1 MTENNAKLYNL
12 NNIDSLD
19 KKLIYE
25 LNWNARV
32 SHSALAK
39 KFRTSKQVI
48 GYRVKKLEE
57 AGILKSY
64 HAVIDWRKLGYNT
77 IRVYIKWENITLEK
91 EKEVYELIRR
101 DPLFMW
107 AIRFEGDIDIAFYVW
122 VKDMTE
128 FAKKW
133 FDFIS
138 KYKEYIL
145 RYEIYESVEMI
156 HYPMKFLKD
165 DFKPEEIV
173 IGREKKVEYDDVDYT
188 ILRLLTEN
196 AQASLVDIATQL
208 KMSAPSVLYRIKEL
222 QKKKIILGYY
232 ALVDTDKLGLE
243 FYKVDFYVND
253 MRHLP
258 MMESF
263 AKEHPQIVYRMRTI
277 GGPDFEI
284 EVIVKDAIELKE
296 LINEIRYKF
305 GDAIKFN
312 RFHRFEF
319 SIKQIYLPGEKV
331 FN

>member
-1 MTENNAKLYNL
+1 MIENTSKLDV
-12 NNIDSLD
+12 ID

-25 LNWNARV
+25 LNWHARQ
-32 SHSALAK
+32 SHSILAK
-39 KFRTSKQVI
+39 KLRVSKQVVA
-48 GYRVKKLEE
+48 YRIKKLEE

-64 HAVIDWRKLGYNT
+64 HAVIDWRRLGYNA

-122 VKDMTE
+122 LRDISE
-128 FAKKW
+128 FAQKW

-138 KYKEYIL
+138 TYKKYIL

-165 DFKPEEIV
+165 EFKSEELV
-173 IGREKKVEYDDVDYT
+173 IGRDKKVAYDDIDYH
-188 ILRLLTEN
+188 ILKILTEH
-196 AQASLVDIATQL
+196 AQTSLVDIATIL
-208 KMSAPSVLYRIKEL
+208 RMSAPSVLYRIKEL
-222 QKKKIILGYY
+222 EKKQIILGYY
-232 ALVDTDKLGLE
+232 ALIDTDKLGLE

-253 MRHLP
+253 MSRLDE
-258 MMESF
+258 MNAF
-263 AKEHPQIVYRMRTI
+263 AKANSKIVYRMRTI

-284 EVIVKDAIELKE
+284 EAIVKDAIELKR
-296 LINEIRYKF
+296 LINEIRAKF
-305 GDAIKFN
+305 GNSIKFN
-312 RFHRFEF
+312 RFHRFEHT
-319 SIKQIYLPGEKV
+319 IKQIYLPGEKV

>member
-1 MTENNAKLYNL
+1 MTENAITLDNL
-12 NNIDSLD
+12 DSLD

-25 LNWNARV
+25 LNWNARL
-32 SHSALAK
+32 SHAVLAK

-48 GYRVKKLEE
+48 GYRIKKLED

-64 HAVIDWRKLGYNT
+64 HAVIDWRKLGYNA
-77 IRVYIKWENITLEK
+77 IRVYMKWENITLEK
-91 EKEVYELIRR
+91 EKEVYELIKK

-128 FAKKW
+128 FSRKW
-133 FDFIS
+133 FYFIS
-138 KYKEYIL
+138 KYKKYIL

-156 HYPMKFLKD
+156 HYPMKFLKENYET
-165 DFKPEEIV
+165 PELV
-173 IGREKKVEYDDVDYT
+173 IGRESKAEYDETDYE
-188 ILRLLTEN
+188 ILKILTEN
-196 AQASLVDIATQL
+196 AQTTLVDIATHL

-222 QKKKIILGYY
+222 EKKRIILGYY
-232 ALVDTDKLGLE
+232 ALIDTDKLALE

-253 MRHLP
+253 MSKLD
-258 MMESF
+258 MMNSF

-284 EVIVKDAIELKE
+284 EAIVKDAIELKA
-296 LINEIRYKF
+296 LINEIRIKF
-305 GDAIKFN
+305 GDSIKFN
-312 RFHRFEF
+312 RFHRFEY
-319 SIKQIYLPGEKV
+319 SIKQIYLPGGKV

>member
-1 MTENNAKLYNL
+1 MTENNAILHNL
-12 NNIDSLD
+12 DNLDSLD

-32 SHSALAK
+32 SHSTLAK

-48 GYRVKKLEE
+48 GYRIKKLESE
-57 AGILKSY
+57 GILKSY
-64 HAVIDWRKLGYNT
+64 HAVIDWRKLGYNA

-91 EKEVYELIRR
+91 EKKVYELIRK
-101 DPLFMW
+101 DPMFMW

-128 FAKKW
+128 FARKW
-133 FDFIS
+133 FEFIS

-156 HYPMKFLKD
+156 HYPMKFLKS

-173 IGREKKVEYDDVDYT
+173 IGHEKKAECDEVDYV

-196 AQASLVDIATQL
+196 AQTSLVDIATHL
-208 KMSAPSVLYRIKEL
+208 KMSAPSVLYRVKEL
-222 QKKKIILGYY
+222 EKKKIILGYY
-232 ALVDTDKLGLE
+232 ALIDTDKLGLE

-253 MRHLP
+253 MRRLP

-263 AKEHPQIVYRMRTI
+263 AKEHPKIVYRMRTI

-284 EVIVKDAIELKE
+284 EAIVKDAIELKA
-296 LINEIRYKF
+296 LINEIRKKF

>member
-1 MTENNAKLYNL
+1 MAETIGNLDNLDRKLL
-12 NNIDSLD
+12 
-19 KKLIYE
+19 YE
-25 LNWNARV
+25 LNWNART
-32 SHSALAK
+32 SHAALAK

-48 GYRVKKLEE
+48 GYRIKKLED

-64 HAVIDWRKLGYNT
+64 HAVIDWRKLGYNA
-77 IRVYIKWENITLEK
+77 IRVYIKWENITLEE
-91 EKEVYELIRR
+91 EKEVYELIRK

-128 FAKKW
+128 FSQKW
-133 FDFIS
+133 FGFIS
-138 KYKEYIL
+138 KYKKYIL

-156 HYPMKFLKD
+156 HYPMKFLKI
-165 DFKPEEIV
+165 DFKPEELI
-173 IGREKKVEYDDVDYT
+173 IGREKKEKYDETDYE

-196 AQASLVDIATQL
+196 AQTSLVDIAAHL

-222 QKKKIILGYY
+222 EKKKIILGYY
-232 ALVDTDKLGLE
+232 ALIDTDKLGLE

-253 MRHLP
+253 MSRLDE
-258 MMESF
+258 MERF
-263 AKEHPQIVYRMRTI
+263 AREHPQIVYRMRTI

-284 EVIVKDAIELKE
+284 EAIVKDAIELKS
-296 LINEIRYKF
+296 LINEIRAKF

-312 RFHRFEF
+312 RFHRFEY